1 MGLNFLWHQV
11 FGLAG
16 VYSPVS
22 DQRRCG
28 DPGMSTCVREAT
40 RMPDPGYT
48 LRLDEGVYRSLASYL
63 GDTLTGPCLRKNLS
77 RKML

>member
-28 DPGMSTCVREAT
+28 HPGMNTCVREAT
-40 RMPDPGYT
+40 RMPGPGYT
-48 LRLDEGVYRSLASYL
+48 LRLAEGVYR
-63 GDTLTGPCLRKNLS
+63 
-77 RKML
+77 